1 MTEKSEDPFKIKD
14 PSILTWVEHKLI
26 GSTVDRP
33 DMVRNPF
40 KPQAVLDGR
49 VPFEVAAD
57 RIALREIKS
66 MDNKAFDLLFGKLP
80 IICLGRMNW
89 NTGEVEKVLVLLG
102 IFDLE
107 TEHIERNPI
116 ELAKYKLTDE
126 GRQKYGL
133 EGKVSVTEKKG

>member
-14 PSILTWVEHKLI
+14 PSVLTWVEHKLI

-40 KPQAVLDGR
+40 KPQAVLDGKT
-49 VPFEVAAD
+49 PFEVAAD

-66 MDNKAFDLLFGKLP
+66 MDSESFGLPFGKLP
-80 IICLGRMNW
+80 LVRLGHMNW
-89 NTGEVEKVLVLLG
+89 STGEVEKVLVLLG

-107 TEHIERNPI
+107 TEDIERNPI

-133 EGKVSVTEKKG
+133 EGKVSVMEKKG